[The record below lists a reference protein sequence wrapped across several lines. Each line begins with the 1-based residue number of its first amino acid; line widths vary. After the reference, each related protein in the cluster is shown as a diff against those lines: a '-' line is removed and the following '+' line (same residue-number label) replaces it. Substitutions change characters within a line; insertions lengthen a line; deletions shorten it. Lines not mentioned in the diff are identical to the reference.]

1 MPRVKPE
8 VLKSLVK
15 SMFEAVGTPAG
26 EAEVV
31 ADHLVRSNLY
41 GHDSHGV
48 VRTQYYLGLIGEKIM
63 PGAEVEVLQETA
75 STAVLDGHWGFGQV
89 TGRVAMEMA
98 IEKAGE
104 TGIGMVTLS
113 NVFHTGRV
121 GEYTE
126 MALEHDM
133 IGMAFGGG
141 NQPQVVAPTGRTR
154 VLGTNPLA
162 ISVPAWEER
171 PYRLDMATS
180 VVAAGKMSY
189 YLSEGK
195 PVPEGW
201 ILDSEGNPT
210 TDPADF
216 RPRLRDM
223 VDSYAK
229 DRPLRDR
236 GSLLPFGG
244 YKGFNLGVFNEI
256 VGAFLAER
264 GQERKRGG
272 FAFIAI
278 DVSRFRPVEDFKRD
292 VDGKIRTIKASERR
306 PGCDEVLV
314 AGDPEHFTYLE
325 RSREGIPIGEGL
337 WGELIEA
344 AEKLGVDA
352 EAIVEEEAV

>member
-1 MPRVKPE
+1 MPRVKPK
-8 VLKSLVK
+8 VLRRLVK
-15 SMFEAVGTPAG
+15 SMFEAAGIPAE
-26 EAEVV
+26 EAEIV
-31 ADHLVRSNLY
+31 ANHLVRSNLY

-48 VRTQYYLGLIGEKIM
+48 VRTQYYLGLIGEKII
-63 PGAEVEVLQETA
+63 PGAKVEVVQETV

-89 TGRVAMEMA
+89 TGRKAMEVA
-98 IEKAGE
+98 VEKARA

-126 MALEHDM
+126 MALEHNM

-141 NQPQVVAPTGRTR
+141 NQPQVVAPMGLTR

-162 ISVPAWEER
+162 ISVPAGEER
-171 PYRLDMATS
+171 PFRLDMATS

-201 ILDSEGNPT
+201 ILDSKGNPT

-229 DRPLRDR
+229 DRPLKER
-236 GSLLPFGG
+236 GSLLPFGN

-256 VGAFLAER
+256 MGAFLAEQ

-272 FAFIAI
+272 FIFIAI

-292 VDGKIRTIKASERR
+292 VDQKMRTIKASERR
-306 PGCDEVLV
+306 PGCNEILV
-314 AGDPEHFTYLE
+314 AGDPEHYSHLE
-325 RSREGIPIGEGL
+325 RSRRGIPIGEGL

-344 AEKLGVDA
+344 ADNLGVDV
-352 EAIVEEEAV
+352 ETILEEEVV